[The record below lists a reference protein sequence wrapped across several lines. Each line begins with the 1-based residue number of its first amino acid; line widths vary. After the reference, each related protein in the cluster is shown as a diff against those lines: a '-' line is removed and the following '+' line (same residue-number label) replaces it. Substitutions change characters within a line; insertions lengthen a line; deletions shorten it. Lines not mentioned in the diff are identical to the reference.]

1 MPTWTIYCHTHVDTK
16 RCYVGLTSQTME
28 KRWNQHVSKSSNSKG
43 GRWHFPNAI
52 RKYGKDAFSHSVL
65 EVCDSLEKANQRE
78 CDWIELF
85 ETRDSRFGFNLA
97 KGGASFSSDPRSTKE
112 KLSYIT
118 KNNITPERRR
128 HLSLL
133 RKGKSLSAETKA
145 KISAS
150 AKANSKQIA
159 ESNRRRDPAIMQ
171 KFIRAGLLT
180 NTPEK
185 YEKISASLRG
195 KPIDDVRKSILKE
208 NYANLSP
215 ESRRK
220 ISESFKGKNHSAE
233 TKRKISESTKSQKRN
248 SAGQYS
254 SNE

>member
-1 MPTWTIYCHTHVDTK
+1 MTTWTIYCHTHIDSDRV
-16 RCYVGLTSQTME
+16 YVGLTSQTTE
-28 KRWNQHVSKSSNSKG
+28 KRWKTHVSHAKNSKG

-52 RKYGKDAFSHSVL
+52 RKYGKDAFSHRVL
-65 EVCDSLEKANQRE
+65 EVCDSLEKANLRE
-78 CDWIELF
+78 EAWIELF
-85 ETRDSRFGFNLA
+85 ESRDLRFGFNIA
-97 KGGASFSSDPRSTKE
+97 KGGASFSSDLRNTKE
-112 KLSYIT
+112 KLSEIT

-133 RKGKSLSAETKA
+133 RKGKPLSAETKA

-185 YEKISASLRG
+185 YKKISVSLRG

-208 NYANLSP
+208 NYANLSL
-215 ESRRK
+215 ESRQK
-220 ISESFKGKNHSAE
+220 ISESFRGKNHSAE
-233 TKRKISESTKSQKRN
+233 TKRKISESTKLQKRN

-254 SNE
+254 SND